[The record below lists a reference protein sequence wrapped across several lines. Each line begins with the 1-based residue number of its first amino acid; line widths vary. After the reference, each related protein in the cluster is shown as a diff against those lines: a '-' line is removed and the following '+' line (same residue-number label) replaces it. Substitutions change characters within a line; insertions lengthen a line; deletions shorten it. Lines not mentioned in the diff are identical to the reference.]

1 MDNSNNAISL
11 FTSWR
16 VAAPLLST
24 KTNVTLGGS
33 DAKLSQVIYQLPI
46 NYEVSIVST
55 ILYDLSENDIVLS
68 AILFNLTEYVVS
80 LI

>member
-1 MDNSNNAISL
+1 M
-11 FTSWR
+11 SWR

-24 KTNVTLGGS
+24 KTNVTLGWS

-46 NYEVSIVST
+46 NSEVSIVST